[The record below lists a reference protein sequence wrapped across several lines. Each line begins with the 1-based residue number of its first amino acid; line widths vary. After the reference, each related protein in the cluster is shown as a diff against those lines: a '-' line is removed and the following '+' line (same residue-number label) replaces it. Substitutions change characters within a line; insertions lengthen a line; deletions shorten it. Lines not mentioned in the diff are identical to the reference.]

1 MFKQVQEA
9 PGLPGLFVFV
19 PGFLLDHGQLIH
31 AVELGVAPVGFI
43 LPAQLKVELS
53 PSVSSDGTKTHTCG
67 IGKEAVVC
75 RKLAPGGL
83 LAGGSWRPACRLQG
97 GKARHVEPLARV
109 LQTALGQAHLVEDD
123 FIAMTSSRKMT
134 AIISLSP
141 PPRFLRYLVRNGAFL
156 AHLRIEAVRLPDQP
170 RPVERYLQRR

>member
-31 AVELGVAPVGFI
+31 AVELGVV
-43 LPAQLKVELS
+43 
-53 PSVSSDGTKTHTCG
+53 G

-83 LAGGSWRPACRLQG
+83 LAG
-97 GKARHVEPLARV
+97 
-109 LQTALGQAHLVEDD
+109 
-123 FIAMTSSRKMT
+123 
-134 AIISLSP
+134 
-141 PPRFLRYLVRNGAFL
+141 
-156 AHLRIEAVRLPDQP
+156 
-170 RPVERYLQRR
+170 

>member
-83 LAGGSWRPACRLQG
+83 LAG
-97 GKARHVEPLARV
+97 V